1 MVYNT
6 QHCYHNNNNNN
17 NNHHHTSSRNPKN
30 KCLPKCSYN

>member
-17 NNHHHTSSRNPKN
+17 HHNTSSRNPKN